1 VVEFDAVVDP
11 AAGAADSFDAA
22 GAGDAG
28 AELPVDAG
36 VGCAFLPSAGFSA
49 GLSAPSL
56 PAAGFN
62 LSE

>member
-1 VVEFDAVVDP
+1 MVEFDAAVDP
-11 AAGAADSFDAA
+11 AAGAADSFEAA

-28 AELPVDAG
+28 AGLPVDAG
-36 VGCAFLPSAGFSA
+36 VDAFLPSAGFSV